1 MNQFLGCTNLGLQ
14 TEQIIFTMAQFGLC
28 HPIEPTDWLKALNH
42 WTDIKSRVPR
52 PCFWFIKSLLIH
64 TSHKISYYQPHFRPS
79 PRHIQ
84 VHWHIPSSETAGHI
98 HGDSWDSTSH
108 GWSLFLHQFGCW
120 SSHGWWML
128 MDVDGCWWMLMDV
141 DAMFFDVD
149 QVPQVCC
156 LHQTMFRFLPWNRLM
171 VNAAQSIPLP
181 TSSWCIVI
189 AYLIYIKALV
199 GFFHLLR
206 SLLMSAGWIIVSVVS
221 LLSSLYIF
229 VVLLVKPTFWSLNT
243 P

>member
-128 MDVDGCWWMLMDV
+128 MDVDGCWCYV
-141 DAMFFDVD
+141 
-149 QVPQVCC
+149 
-156 LHQTMFRFLPWNRLM
+156 FRCWSSPSGL
-171 VNAAQSIPLP
+171 LP
-181 TSSWCIVI
+181 TSNHV
-189 AYLIYIKALV
+189 
-199 GFFHLLR
+199 
-206 SLLMSAGWIIVSVVS
+206 
-221 LLSSLYIF
+221 
-229 VVLLVKPTFWSLNT
+229 
-243 P
+243 